1 MRNGAAL
8 GKVISLKQGLKTIF
22 FLPKK
27 DFDRIVRMVKARL
40 SHHLTLKWLVGVRKK
55 VRLNIYKKKK
65 METNNIDK

>member
-8 GKVISLKQGLKTIF
+8 GKVISLKQGPKTIF

-40 SHHLTLKWLVGVRKK
+40 SHHLTLKWLVGVRKI
-55 VRLNIYKKKK
+55 VRLNIYKK